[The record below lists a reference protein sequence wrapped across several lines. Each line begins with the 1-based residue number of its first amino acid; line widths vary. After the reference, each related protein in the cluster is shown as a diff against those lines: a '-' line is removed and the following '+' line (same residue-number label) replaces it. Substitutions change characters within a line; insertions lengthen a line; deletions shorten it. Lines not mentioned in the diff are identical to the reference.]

1 MVILKENVMT
11 SEFEPKIIAFFCTW
25 CTYGGA
31 DLAGVSRLQ
40 YPPNFRAVMLPCTG
54 RMDPKFILDAFRHG
68 ADGVWV
74 SGCHPGDCHFISG
87 NLHARRKFTLLH
99 DFLASV
105 GIEPDRLHFSWI
117 SSAESTKFQQT
128 AIEVINAVKALGPNT
143 RFVKH
148 DLKVA

>member
-1 MVILKENVMT
+1 MA
-11 SEFEPKIIAFFCTW
+11 SEFEPKIIAFFCKW

-74 SGCHPGDCHFISG
+74 SGCHPGDCHYIAG
-87 NLHARRKFTLLH
+87 NLQARRKFTLMH
-99 DFLASV
+99 DFLAGI
-105 GIEPDRLHFSWI
+105 GIEPERLQFSWI

-128 AIEVINAVKALGPNT
+128 AIVVIDAIKALGPNT
-143 RFVKH
+143 RLIKRE
-148 DLKVA
+148 LKVA